1 MNQMNDYASYQGLN
15 LGDTKPISVPMEL
28 VEVEI
33 SELNL
38 FGDFAKAFVKEAYRK
53 NPLRAEQVALTEEE
67 LVKYVKFLVKQ
78 RIDSVNGTCAI
89 FRKLKALYMPCWIQ
103 YNLSM
108 IGKVILRD
116 IGLTLVPVVKDEE
129 IISYEEAMEISSKI
143 GAFEDDLQIVKDAMP
158 RSEEGNP
165 DVMSTALI
173 ADYVRSIK
181 KVQHVASTYVTAF
194 MGLTL
199 RKEAAMQVLYRVQ
212 YDDIEFIRSA
222 LISEKR
228 IYS

>member
-1 MNQMNDYASYQGLN
+1 
-15 LGDTKPISVPMEL
+15 
-28 VEVEI
+28 
-33 SELNL
+33 
-38 FGDFAKAFVKEAYRK
+38 
-53 NPLRAEQVALTEEE
+53 
-67 LVKYVKFLVKQ
+67 
-78 RIDSVNGTCAI
+78 
-89 FRKLKALYMPCWIQ
+89 
-103 YNLSM
+103 
-108 IGKVILRD
+108 
-116 IGLTLVPVVKDEE
+116 
-129 IISYEEAMEISSKI
+129 MEISSKI

-173 ADYVRSIK
+173 ADYVRSIN

-222 LISEKR
+222 LISERR